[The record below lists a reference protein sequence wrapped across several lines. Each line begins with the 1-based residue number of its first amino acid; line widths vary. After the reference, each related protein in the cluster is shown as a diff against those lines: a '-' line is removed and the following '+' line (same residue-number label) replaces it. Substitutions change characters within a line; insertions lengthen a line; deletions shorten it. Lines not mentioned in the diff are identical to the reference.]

1 MPRDRRRRRHR
12 HCRRHPGASIR
23 RPSTAPA
30 QRDARLSR
38 DAQRRGEGGDMQ
50 QHVGRLVPELYL
62 LGLTRTPVKRTR
74 RRRRR
79 RTQRRRDEVFQWA
92 VDRGGVSREGPR
104 TCHASGRSLY
114 LTGRSLRRPKLPPFN
129 LPTFAPPSVH
139 VRSRTLRS
147 LHTASQN
154 TRPASCHRR
163 HVLFSFPCAGDCQ
176 GPVERAG
183 RVRVSRSH
191 PQPMTAVCCA
201 ARAVLQ
207 RCNKHLV
214 PLTLTRPLST

>member
-92 VDRGGVSREGPR
+92 VDRGGCLEKARARAMLAGDPFTSPGGAFGAPNFPHSTYLHLLLHPYMYGREHSARCTRRPR
-104 TCHASGRSLY
+104 TRGR
-114 LTGRSLRRPKLPPFN
+114 
-129 LPTFAPPSVH
+129 
-139 VRSRTLRS
+139 
-147 LHTASQN
+147 
-154 TRPASCHRR
+154 
-163 HVLFSFPCAGDCQ
+163 
-176 GPVERAG
+176 
-183 RVRVSRSH
+183 
-191 PQPMTAVCCA
+191 
-201 ARAVLQ
+201 RAVTVDTSCFPSRAQ
-207 RCNKHLV
+207 GTVKDPWSEPAGFASRGA
-214 PLTLTRPLST
+214 TRSQ